1 MQKSLFRFE
10 SNYLEEEKRMK
21 SLMSEVQKR
30 LFIIDQS
37 QNENITYNVPMV
49 LKSDGKIDII
59 KLKRALNAL
68 IQKHEILRTSF
79 KFENG
84 QYYQVIDN
92 PYEISIEESSIY
104 SKLDFEIE
112 SFIRPFNLSS
122 SKLFR
127 VKVLHMNE
135 SDFLLLDFHH
145 IIFDGGS
152 MRPFFNE
159 LSQLYKDEILKKQTI
174 QYRNY
179 TMWKNSQN
187 ELRHEKFWTDKF
199 SDGAPVLNL
208 YTDYTRGQY
217 KSYKGNDFQIIID
230 KKIHCSIKKFCKENK
245 ISEYSFFLGAYYILL
260 NKNSLQKE
268 IVVGTPTAGRNH
280 PETQNMIGMFVNT
293 LALKMELEEG
303 VSLSDF
309 LKKVNSDCLESF
321 EHQEYPFEKLYEKIS
336 FESDSS
342 RNPIFDTMFVLQN
355 NEMPEYML
363 GDLKLE
369 MLDIKNKI
377 SKFDL
382 TLSVE
387 ELTEEYK
394 LSWEY
399 CVELFKNS
407 TISRYSEQYIEIIK
421 ELIIYPS
428 KKLKDINITNKK
440 ELELLEKVFN
450 NQKKSLNSQET
461 IIDAFSKIVEKYPN
475 KVAVKYCEE
484 EITYQELDMKSSI
497 IRNKLYDIG
506 IEKEERIGLITDKS
520 IEMII
525 GILGILKAGAA
536 YLPIDP
542 THKTKRINYMLKD
555 SSVKTL
561 ILGPIH
567 SSNVKV
573 EQFERIKEII
583 DFKNLR
589 DEELEEYQKIK
600 FNQNNLAYVIYTS
613 GTTGNPKGVMIE
625 HKGVVN
631 LAKAQ
636 AEIGGYI
643 PGDVVLQYFN
653 YIFDGSVSE
662 IFSALLNGCTLEMI
676 SESIRLEPRKLIK
689 TLDNKHF
696 QVVPSMFRA
705 MIDFAVD
712 NNMVEELLKFK
723 KLYLA
728 GETLSLDLVEKMKS
742 LGKEKIKD
750 IYNLYG
756 PTENTVCAT
765 SYNLGTLKNESSIPI
780 GKPVTGTKVTIVQN
794 NQRCGIGIVGEI
806 CLAGIGIARG
816 YLNLETMTKEKF
828 ILNLH
833 DSEEIFYKTGD
844 LGRWNENGDIEYL
857 GRMDDQVK
865 FRGFRIEL
873 GEIEQKL
880 RGIECISDAIVMINN
895 DTGNEYLA
903 AYVLSKDE
911 ILTDQINDALSE
923 NLPDYMIP
931 NFYLVV
937 DKYPLT
943 GSGKIDKKALSMM
956 GNLSTVLDH
965 AVEEKYDLTQ
975 KLVREIYTS
984 VLYVEQI
991 RLDDNFFSLG
1001 GNSLK
1006 AIQVVNS
1013 IETNFNINFNIKD
1026 VLELKTIRKV
1036 SEKIEEVLKGNVDT
1050 SYEMENM
1057 IIGEA
1062 EAL

>member
-1 MQKSLFRFE
+1 
-10 SNYLEEEKRMK
+10 MK
-21 SLMSEVQKR
+21 TLMSEVQKR
-30 LFIIDQS
+30 LFVIDQS
-37 QNENITYNVPMV
+37 QNENITYNVPMI
-49 LKSDGKIDII
+49 LKSDGEIDII
-59 KLKRALNAL
+59 KLKTSLNHL
-68 IQKHEILRTSF
+68 IQRHEILRTSF

-92 PYEISIEESSIY
+92 PYEISIEESSIC

-127 VKVLHMNE
+127 VKVLHMSE
-135 SDFLLLDFHH
+135 CDYLLLDFHH

-159 LSQLYKDEILKKQTI
+159 LSQLYKGETLKKQTI

-187 ELRHEKFWTDKF
+187 ELRHEKFWTDTF

-208 YTDYTRGQY
+208 YTDYTRGQN
-217 KSYKGNDFQIIID
+217 KSYKGKELKTVLDT
-230 KKIHCSIKKFCKENK
+230 KIHSSIKRFCKENK
-245 ISEYSFFLGAYYILL
+245 ISEYSFLLGAYYILL

-293 LALKMELEEG
+293 LALKMEIEEG
-303 VSLSDF
+303 VSLIDF
-309 LKKVNSDCLESF
+309 LKQVHKNCLESF
-321 EHQEYPFEKLYEKIS
+321 EHQEYPFEKLYEKIP

-355 NEMPEYML
+355 NEMPEYIL

-369 MLDIKNKI
+369 MIDVKNTV

-382 TLSVE
+382 TLSIE

-399 CVELFKNS
+399 CAELFNNS
-407 TISRYSEQYIEIIK
+407 TISRYSEQLIQIIK
-421 ELIIYPS
+421 ELILYPS
-428 KKLKDINITNKK
+428 KNLNDINVTNTK

-450 NQKKSLNSQET
+450 NQKNSLDSKET
-461 IIDAFSKIVEKYPN
+461 IIDVFSKIVEKYPN

-484 EITYQELDMKSSI
+484 EITYQELDIKSSI
-497 IRNKLYDIG
+497 VRNKLYDIG
-506 IEKEERIGLITDKS
+506 IKKEEIIGLVTDKS

-525 GILGILKAGAA
+525 GMLGILKAGAA

-542 THKTKRINYMLKD
+542 AHATKRVNYMLKD

-573 EQFERIKEII
+573 EELEMIQEII
-583 DFKNLR
+583 NLKNLR
-589 DEELEEYQKIK
+589 AEGVEENQKIK
-600 FNQNNLAYVIYTS
+600 FNQNNLAYIIYTS

-636 AEIGGYI
+636 AEIGGYT
-643 PGDVVLQYFN
+643 PEDVVLQYFN

-662 IFSALLNGCTLEMI
+662 IFSALLNGCTLEVI
-676 SESIRLEPRKLIK
+676 SESIRLEPRELIK

-696 QVVPSMFRA
+696 QVIPSMFRT

-712 NNMVEELLKFK
+712 NNMVEELFKFK

-728 GETLSLDLVEKMKS
+728 GEVLSLDLVEKIKS

-765 SYNLGTLKNESSIPI
+765 SYNLGALKSENSIPI
-780 GKPVTGTKVTIVQN
+780 GKPVTGTKVSIIQN
-794 NQRCGIGIVGEI
+794 NQRCGVGLVGEI
-806 CLAGIGIARG
+806 CLSGIGIARG
-816 YLNLETMTKEKF
+816 YLNLDTMTNEKF
-828 ILNLH
+828 IL
-833 DSEEIFYKTGD
+833 SPFGSKEIFYKTGD

-857 GRMDDQVK
+857 GRIDDQVK

-880 RGIECISDAIVMINN
+880 RKIEHILDAIVMINN

-903 AYVLSKDE
+903 AYLLLKEE
-911 ILTDQINDALSE
+911 ILIDQINDALSE

-931 NFYLVV
+931 SFYLVV

-943 GSGKIDKKALSMM
+943 ASGKIDKKALSMR
-956 GNLSTVLDH
+956 GNLSTVRDDV
-965 AVEEKYDLTQ
+965 VEEKYDLTQ
-975 KLVREIYTS
+975 VLVKEIYTN
-984 VLYVEQI
+984 VLRVERI
-991 RLDDNFFSLG
+991 RLDDNFFNLG

-1013 IETNFNINFNIKD
+1013 IETNFNIKFNIKD
-1026 VLELKTIRKV
+1026 VLELKTIRKI
-1036 SEKIEEVLKGNVDT
+1036 SEKIEEVLKGNINT

-1057 IIGEA
+1057 LIGEA
-1062 EAL
+1062 EEL

>member
-1 MQKSLFRFE
+1 
-10 SNYLEEEKRMK
+10 MK
-21 SLMSEVQKR
+21 TLMSEVQKR
-30 LFIIDQS
+30 LFVIDQS
-37 QNENITYNVPMV
+37 QNENITYNVPMI
-49 LKSDGKIDII
+49 LKSDGEIDII
-59 KLKRALNAL
+59 KLKTSLNDL
-68 IQKHEILRTSF
+68 IQRHEILRTSF

-92 PYEISIEESSIY
+92 PYEISIEESSIC

-127 VKVLHMNE
+127 VKVLHMSE
-135 SDFLLLDFHH
+135 CDYLLLDFHH

-159 LSQLYKDEILKKQTI
+159 LSQLYKGETLKKQTI

-208 YTDYTRGQY
+208 YTDYTRGQN
-217 KSYKGNDFQIIID
+217 KSYKGKELKTVLDT
-230 KKIHCSIKKFCKENK
+230 KIHSSIKRFCKENK
-245 ISEYSFFLGAYYILL
+245 ISEYSFLLGAYYILL
-260 NKNSLQKE
+260 SKNSLQKE

-293 LALKMELEEG
+293 LALKMEIEEG
-303 VSLSDF
+303 VSLIDF
-309 LKKVNSDCLESF
+309 LKQVHKNCLESF
-321 EHQEYPFEKLYEKIS
+321 EHQEYPFEKLYEKIP

-355 NEMPEYML
+355 NEMPEYIL

-369 MLDIKNKI
+369 MIDVKNTV

-382 TLSVE
+382 TLSIE

-399 CVELFKNS
+399 CAELFNNS
-407 TISRYSEQYIEIIK
+407 TISRYSEQLIQIIK
-421 ELIIYPS
+421 ELILYPS
-428 KKLKDINITNKK
+428 KNLNDINVTNTK

-450 NQKKSLNSQET
+450 NQKNSLDSKKT
-461 IIDAFSKIVEKYPN
+461 IIDVFSKIVEKYPN

-484 EITYQELDMKSSI
+484 EITYQELDIKSSI
-497 IRNKLYDIG
+497 VRNKLYDIG
-506 IEKEERIGLITDKS
+506 IKKEEIIGLVTDKS

-525 GILGILKAGAA
+525 GMLGILKAGAA

-542 THKTKRINYMLKD
+542 AHATKRVNYMLKD

-573 EQFERIKEII
+573 EELEMIQEII
-583 DFKNLR
+583 NLKNLR
-589 DEELEEYQKIK
+589 AEGVEENQKIK
-600 FNQNNLAYVIYTS
+600 FNQNNLAYIIYTS

-636 AEIGGYI
+636 AEIGGYT
-643 PGDVVLQYFN
+643 PEDVVLQYFN

-662 IFSALLNGCTLEMI
+662 IFSALLNGCTLEVI
-676 SESIRLEPRKLIK
+676 SESIRLEPRELIK
-689 TLDNKHF
+689 TLDNNHF
-696 QVVPSMFRA
+696 QVIPSMFRT

-712 NNMVEELLKFK
+712 NNMVEELFKFK

-728 GETLSLDLVEKMKS
+728 GEVLSLDLVGKIKS

-765 SYNLGTLKNESSIPI
+765 SYNLGALKSENSIPI
-780 GKPVTGTKVTIVQN
+780 GKPVTGTKVSIIQN
-794 NQRCGIGIVGEI
+794 NQRCGVGLVGEI
-806 CLAGIGIARG
+806 CLSGIGIARG
-816 YLNLETMTKEKF
+816 YLNLDTMTNEKF
-828 ILNLH
+828 IL
-833 DSEEIFYKTGD
+833 SPFGSKEIFYKTGD

-857 GRMDDQVK
+857 GRIDDQVK

-880 RGIECISDAIVMINN
+880 RKIEHILDAIVMINN

-903 AYVLSKDE
+903 AYLLLKEE
-911 ILTDQINDALSE
+911 ILIDQINDALSE

-931 NFYLVV
+931 SFYLVV

-943 GSGKIDKKALSMM
+943 ASGKIDKKALSMR
-956 GNLSTVLDH
+956 GNLSTVRDDV
-965 AVEEKYDLTQ
+965 VEEKYDLTQ
-975 KLVREIYTS
+975 VLVKEIYTN
-984 VLYVEQI
+984 VLRVERI
-991 RLDDNFFSLG
+991 RLDDNFFNLG

-1013 IETNFNINFNIKD
+1013 IETNFNIKFNIKD
-1026 VLELKTIRKV
+1026 VLELKTIRKI
-1036 SEKIEEVLKGNVDT
+1036 SEKIEEVLKGNINT

-1057 IIGEA
+1057 LIGEA
-1062 EAL
+1062 EEL

>member
-1 MQKSLFRFE
+1 
-10 SNYLEEEKRMK
+10 MK
-21 SLMSEVQKR
+21 TLMSEVQKR
-30 LFIIDQS
+30 LFVIDQS
-37 QNENITYNVPMV
+37 QNENITYNVPMI

-59 KLKRALNAL
+59 KLKRSLNDL
-68 IQKHEILRTSF
+68 IQRHEILRTSF
-79 KFENG
+79 EFENG

-92 PYEISIEESSIY
+92 PYEISIEESSIC

-135 SDFLLLDFHH
+135 CDYLLLDFHH

-159 LSQLYKDEILKKQTI
+159 LSQLYKGETLKKQTI

-179 TMWKNSQN
+179 TLWKNSQN

-208 YTDYTRGQY
+208 YTDYTRGQN
-217 KSYKGNDFQIIID
+217 KSYKGKELKTILDT
-230 KKIHCSIKKFCKENK
+230 KIYSSIKRFCKENK

-293 LALKMELEEG
+293 LALKMEIEEG
-303 VSLSDF
+303 VSLIDF
-309 LKKVNSDCLESF
+309 LKQVHKNCLESF
-321 EHQEYPFEKLYEKIS
+321 EHQEYPFEKLYEKIP

-342 RNPIFDTMFVLQN
+342 RNPIFDTMLVLQN
-355 NEMPEYML
+355 NEMPEYIL

-369 MLDIKNKI
+369 MLDIKNTV

-382 TLSVE
+382 TLSIE
-387 ELTEEYK
+387 DLTEEYK

-407 TISRYSEQYIEIIK
+407 TISRYSEQYIQIIK
-421 ELIIYPS
+421 ELILYPS
-428 KKLKDINITNKK
+428 KKLNDINVTNTK

-450 NQKKSLNSQET
+450 NPKNSLDSKET
-461 IIDAFSKIVEKYPN
+461 IIDVFSKIVEKYPN

-497 IRNKLYDIG
+497 VRNKLHDIG
-506 IEKEERIGLITDKS
+506 TKKEEIIGLVTDKS

-525 GILGILKAGAA
+525 GMLGILKAGAA

-542 THKTKRINYMLKD
+542 THATKRVNYMLKD

-573 EQFERIKEII
+573 EELEMIQEII
-583 DFKNLR
+583 NLKNLR
-589 DEELEEYQKIK
+589 DEGVEENQKIK
-600 FNQNNLAYVIYTS
+600 CNQNNLAYVIYTS

-636 AEIGGYI
+636 AEIGGYN
-643 PGDVVLQYFN
+643 PEDVVLQYFN

-662 IFSALLNGCTLEMI
+662 IFSALLNGCTLEVI
-676 SESIRLEPRKLIK
+676 SESIRLEPRELIK
-689 TLDNKHF
+689 VLVNKHF
-696 QVVPSMFRA
+696 QVIPSMFRT

-712 NNMVEELLKFK
+712 NNMVEELFKFK

-728 GETLSLDLVEKMKS
+728 GEVLSLDLVGKIKS
-742 LGKEKIKD
+742 LSKEKIKD

-765 SYNLGTLKNESSIPI
+765 GYNLGSLKNENSIPI
-780 GKPVTGTKVTIVQN
+780 GKPVTGTKVLIIQN
-794 NQRCGIGIVGEI
+794 NQRCGVGLVGEI
-806 CLAGIGIARG
+806 CLSGIGIARG
-816 YLNLETMTKEKF
+816 YLNLGTMTNEKF
-828 ILNLH
+828 ILNPF
-833 DSEEIFYKTGD
+833 DSKEILYKTGD

-857 GRMDDQVK
+857 GRIDDQVK

-880 RGIECISDAIVMINN
+880 RKIEHILDAIVMINN

-903 AYVLSKDE
+903 AYLLLKEE
-911 ILTDQINDALSE
+911 ILIDQINDVLSE
-923 NLPDYMIP
+923 SLPDYMIP
-931 NFYLVV
+931 SFYLVV
-937 DKYPLT
+937 DNYPLT
-943 GSGKIDKKALSMM
+943 GSGKIDKKALSML
-956 GNLSTVLDH
+956 GNLSTVRDD

-975 KLVREIYTS
+975 ILVKEIYTN
-984 VLYVEQI
+984 VLRVERI
-991 RLDDNFFSLG
+991 RLDDNFFNLG

-1013 IETNFNINFNIKD
+1013 IETSFNIKFNIKD
-1026 VLELKTIRKV
+1026 VLELKTIRKI
-1036 SEKIEEVLKGNVDT
+1036 SEKIEDVLKGNVDT

-1057 IIGEA
+1057 LIGEA
-1062 EAL
+1062 EEL